1 MASSSIM
8 RKLKMAASVA
18 GEAAAK
24 KVSVEQVIE
33 QRFQQKVSRREFL
46 QNALM
51 ATAVMAVPP
60 AVWNL
65 GTRIAHAKTS
75 PRVAV
80 VGAGLAG
87 LTCAYRLKQA
97 GILADVY
104 EASTRVGGRC
114 FSKTDGFANGQIIER
129 GGELINSDHQAL
141 LRIISELNLRV
152 DDLWEAEKPGTEF
165 KLYMNGDFY
174 SLEEIGNAFTEI
186 WDKLQKDVR
195 KAGYPTLY
203 NNYTRGGW
211 ELDHMSVIDWIEET
225 IPNGVN
231 SKFGHLIDVAYM
243 SSVGL
248 ESKNVSAITLINGM
262 GQSSRNEFEP
272 FGPSDERY
280 HVRGG
285 NGQVPEGLARM
296 LKDQIYTSAP
306 LNAVSQNSDGS
317 YTLGFSG
324 STQNVKADL
333 VVLALPVA
341 TLRDVDLSRAGF
353 RRLKL
358 TAIEEMGVAT
368 NSKLA
373 VQFTDRHWEDLG
385 SSGAI
390 VSDVFQNSWDATR
403 GQSGT
408 SGILINFTGG
418 PAGLSFKTGSPKSHA
433 TEFLQQIEPMLPGLT
448 DKWNGKATVDC
459 WPAYK
464 WTKGSY
470 SCYKVGQY
478 TKFGGIMG
486 EPEGNC
492 FFAGEHTSLQYQQ
505 FMNGAVETGERAAQE
520 VLSRLQ
526 ETASISTEQRV

>member
-1 MASSSIM
+1 MASSPIM

-24 KVSVEQVIE
+24 KVPIEQVIE
-33 QRFQQKVSRREFL
+33 ERFERKVSRREFL
-46 QNALM
+46 QNAM
-51 ATAVMAVPP
+51 IATAVMAVPT

-65 GTRIAHAKTS
+65 GAQITRAETS
-75 PRVAV
+75 PRVVV

-97 GILADVY
+97 GIAANVY

-114 FSKTDGFANGQIIER
+114 FSKTDGFADGQIIER

-141 LRIISELNLRV
+141 MRIISELNLQV
-152 DDLWEAEKPGTEF
+152 DDLWAFEKPGTEF
-165 KLYMNGDFY
+165 KLYINGEQY
-174 SLEEIGNAFTEI
+174 SLEENANSFLEI
-186 WDKLQKDVR
+186 YDKLQRDVR
-195 KAGYPTLY
+195 QAGYPTLY
-203 NNYTRGGW
+203 NNYTRRGW
-211 ELDHMSVIDWIEET
+211 QLDHMSVVDWIEET
-225 IPNGVN
+225 VPGGIN
-231 SKFGHLIDVAYM
+231 SKFGHMIDVAYM

-248 ESKNVSAITLINGM
+248 ESKKISAITLVDGM
-262 GQSSRNEFEP
+262 GQSSRDEFEP

-296 LKDQIYTSAP
+296 LGDQIYTSSP
-306 LNAVSQNSDGS
+306 LESVCLNSDGS

-324 STQNVKADL
+324 STGNVKADI

-341 TLRDVDLSRAGF
+341 TLRDVDLSSSGF
-353 RRLKL
+353 RKLKR
-358 TAIEEMGVAT
+358 TAIDEMGVAT

-373 VQFTDRHWEDLG
+373 VQFTDRHWESLG

-390 VSDVFQNSWDATR
+390 VSDVFQNSWDTTR
-403 GQSGT
+403 GQSGD

-418 PAGLSFKTGSPKSHA
+418 PAGLSFRTGSPASHA
-433 TEFLQQIEPMLPGLT
+433 NEFLQQIEPVLPGLT
-448 DKWNGKATVDC
+448 EKWNGKATVDC

-470 SCYKVGQY
+470 SLYKVGQY

-492 FFAGEHTSLQYQQ
+492 FFAGEHTSLKYQQ

-520 VLSRLQ
+520 VLTRLN
-526 ETASISTEQRV
+526 ETALVANRQRV